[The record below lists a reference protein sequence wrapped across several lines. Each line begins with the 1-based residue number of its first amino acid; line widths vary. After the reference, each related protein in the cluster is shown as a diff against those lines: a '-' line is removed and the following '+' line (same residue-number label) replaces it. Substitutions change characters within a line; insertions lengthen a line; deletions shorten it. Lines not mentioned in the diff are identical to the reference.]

1 MKKVIG
7 LIILFFCLSLSLP
20 VNADIGLGGGY
31 AKGTHSRGGDT
42 SFDGGAVTR
51 FSFQDEIYN
60 RWLYA
65 GIQFDRVW
73 INMTSDQDSGHTKK
87 STLDVYT
94 GIAYVRQYFQITEK
108 LRFSAQEGL
117 GWMYVDG
124 PEYEEADGL
133 CFELGGGFG
142 YALYQTKDE
151 LPDIVE
157 LELSTTWVRG
167 IGNRVSD
174 TQYIAP
180 MVGLV
185 YWF

>member
-7 LIILFFCLSLSLP
+7 LIVLFFCLSLSLP

-42 SFDGGAVTR
+42 SFDGGAVMR
-51 FSFQDEIYN
+51 FSFQDEIYG